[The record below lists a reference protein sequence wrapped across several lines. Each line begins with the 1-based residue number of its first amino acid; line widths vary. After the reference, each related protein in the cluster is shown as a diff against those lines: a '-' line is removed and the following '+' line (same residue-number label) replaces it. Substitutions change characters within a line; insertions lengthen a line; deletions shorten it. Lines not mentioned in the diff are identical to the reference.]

1 MPSTYTDNLRLE
13 KQADG
18 ENENTW
24 GQIANRV
31 FDLIEQAI
39 AGIQSVVLASS
50 DVTLTATNGQLDQAR
65 NMILN
70 CTGTL
75 STNVNVIV
83 PAKAKV
89 YVVLNDTSGAYTV
102 TVKTAAGTG
111 VVVPQGTMQVVMC
124 DGTDCHLTTVS
135 EALNTA
141 SLGGVVAA
149 TYARK
154 DQGLPT
160 DQIFTKAQG
169 TQRSALAIAGGNV
182 AVDASLSN
190 SFKLTLTGNATL
202 SNPTGSPVSGQTIRI
217 LVKQDGTGGRTLAF
231 GTKYKF
237 PGGTAPTI
245 TAAANSIDYL
255 GFEYDADDDIWIGN
269 ALQDLS

>member
-1 MPSTYTDNLRLE
+1 MPSTYTDKLRLE

-24 GQIANRV
+24 GQIINRV
-31 FDLIEQAI
+31 LDLIEQSI
-39 AGIQSVVLASS
+39 AGIQSVVLASA

-75 STNVNVIV
+75 SDNVNVII
-83 PAKAKV
+83 PAKGKI
-89 YVVLNDTSGAYTV
+89 YVVLNDTSGSYTV

-124 DGTDCHLTTVS
+124 DGTDCYLMTVS
-135 EALNTA
+135 EALNATTLN
-141 SLGGVVAA
+141 SVAA
-149 TYARK
+149 STYARK

-169 TQRSALAIAGGNV
+169 TQRATLSSTAASV

-190 SFKLTLTGNATL
+190 SFKLTLTEDATL
-202 SNPTGSPVSGQTIRI
+202 ANPTGSPVSGQTIRI
-217 LVKQDGTGGRTLAF
+217 LVKQNGTGGWTLAY
-231 GTKYKF
+231 GSKYKF

-245 TAAANSIDYL
+245 TAAAGSIDYL

-269 ALQDLS
+269 ILQDLS